1 MELLSHPAFQALLAG
16 SGSWLSVSLGACIIF
31 LRRDFSRRAMD
42 MLLGAAGGMML
53 GAAFW
58 GLLTPAMALS
68 AHMGK
73 FAFVPPPI
81 GLALGAAFLWG
92 LDLLLP
98 HLHIH
103 QGKHEG
109 VSTGWQRSILLVLAM
124 ALHHIPEGLAM
135 GVGYGAAGLAGSIA
149 AVTGSAPDAAMLM
162 HGAES
167 VSLTTALMV
176 TFSIMLQNLPE
187 GLVVATALRAEGAPA
202 RTACL
207 YGVLSGITAPLGAV
221 LGALTAHITV
231 QLLPIA
237 LAFAAGAML
246 YVVAEEVIP
255 EANASGHGN
264 AATLACIGGVALVIC
279 MNTLMR

>member
-1 MELLSHPAFQALLAG
+1 MELLAHPAFQALLAG
-16 SGSWLSVSLGACIIF
+16 LGSWLSVSIGACVIF

-42 MLLGAAGGMML
+42 MLLGGAGGMML

-58 GLLTPAMALS
+58 GLLTPSIDLS
-68 AHMGK
+68 SHMGK
-73 FAFVPPPI
+73 LAFVPPLI
-81 GLALGAAFLWG
+81 GLTLGACFLWG
-92 LDLLLP
+92 LDLILP
-98 HLHIH
+98 HIH
-103 QGKHEG
+103 PQQKNAEG
-109 VSTGWQRSILLVLAM
+109 PSTSWSHSILMVLAM

-135 GVGYGAAGLAGSIA
+135 GVGYGAAGLATSIA
-149 AVTGSAPDAAMLM
+149 AITGGGPDAGMLM

-167 VSLTTALMV
+167 LSLTTALLV

-187 GLVVATALRAEGAPA
+187 GLIVATVLRAGGTSA
-202 RTACL
+202 RTSCL
-207 YGVLSGITAPLGAV
+207 YGVLSGITAPFGSV
-221 LGALTAHITV
+221 LGALTAHVTV
-231 QLLPIA
+231 QLLPVA

-264 AATLACIGGVALVIC
+264 AATASCIGGVALVIC

>member
-1 MELLSHPAFQALLAG
+1 MDWLAHPAFQALLAG
-16 SGSWLSVSLGACIIF
+16 MGSWLSVSIGACVIF
-31 LRRDFSRRAMD
+31 FRREFSRRAMD
-42 MLLGAAGGMML
+42 MLLGGAGGMML

-58 GLLTPAMALS
+58 GLLTPAIDLS

-73 FAFVPPPI
+73 LAFLPPLL
-81 GLALGAAFLWG
+81 GLALGTVFLWG
-92 LDLLLP
+92 LDLVLP
-98 HLHIH
+98 HIH
-103 QGKHEG
+103 ALQNRAEG
-109 VSTGWQRSILLVLAM
+109 PSTSWTRSILLVLAM

-135 GVGYGAAGLAGSIA
+135 GVGYGAAGLAASIA
-149 AVTGSAPDAAMLM
+149 AVTGGGPDAGMLM

-167 VSLTTALMV
+167 LSITTALMV

-187 GLVVATALRAEGAPA
+187 GLIVAAVLRSEGFSA
-202 RTACL
+202 RVSCL
-207 YGVLSGITAPLGAV
+207 YGVLSGITAPVGAV
-221 LGALTAHITV
+221 LGALTAHATV
-231 QLLPIA
+231 QLLPVA

-264 AATLACIGGVALVIC
+264 AATAACIGGVAVVIC